1 LYKIYTNKQGLW
13 NRLVPRPEKTT
24 LMVNQI
30 VRMGVELASV
40 NWHLNVVIAL

>member
-1 LYKIYTNKQGLW
+1 
-13 NRLVPRPEKTT
+13 VPRPEKKT

-30 VRMGVELASV
+30 VRIGVELTSV